1 MDEILPLKGKDS
13 NIKKRTWSGAKLFS
27 TFELDSNLDSDV
39 VLVEDPS
46 NCELNRTRTKQPWR
60 KHQQVTTAGSGTRF
74 ELDLGH
80 SKEGVEFGFDIPA
93 LTPSLK
99 NSSNDEQNGQDGTH
113 SAEEPASNTPLL
125 TEEASTSVMLDEHDY
140 EPYNVSNFGAPIEL
154 LPSASTPAAAATTSL
169 TINHAST
176 SISHATHKDLGS
188 GLPQGLPLLR
198 TCSMVKSEGLGFSL
212 LLDDVWRVSVDVQ
225 SPMSDAREF
234 RRTFGNKR

>member
-1 MDEILPLKGKDS
+1 MDELLPLKGKDLPSDS

-27 TFELDSNLDSDV
+27 TFKSDSDLDSDV

-46 NCELNRTRTKQPWR
+46 NCELDRTRTKRPQR
-60 KHQQVTTAGSGTRF
+60 KRQQVAAAGSGTKF

-80 SKEGVEFGFDIPA
+80 SKEGVESVTVGFDVPA

-125 TEEASTSVMLDEHDY
+125 TEEASASVMLGEHDY
-140 EPYNVSNFGAPIEL
+140 EPYNVSNFSAPTEL
-154 LPSASTPAAAATTSL
+154 LPSASTPAAAAATSS

-176 SISHATHKDLGS
+176 SISHATHKDHGS
-188 GLPQGLPLLR
+188 GLP
-198 TCSMVKSEGLGFSL
+198 
-212 LLDDVWRVSVDVQ
+212 
-225 SPMSDAREF
+225 
-234 RRTFGNKR
+234 